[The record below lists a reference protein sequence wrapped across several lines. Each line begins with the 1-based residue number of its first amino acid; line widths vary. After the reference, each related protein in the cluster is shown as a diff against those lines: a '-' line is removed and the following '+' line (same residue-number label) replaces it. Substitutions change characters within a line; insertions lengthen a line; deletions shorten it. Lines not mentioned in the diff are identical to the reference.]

1 VGPDPNAG
9 KNTNDPSRIAFFPT
23 VLNILEAGRKGIPA
37 SLSTAMEET
46 FMEKHFVL
54 KVKNLNVVLDGEEII
69 KDLTFEVKERETLI
83 ILGPNGAGKSTLLR
97 TLLGLVP
104 YSGEVIWNT
113 QSISYLPPQELFQR
127 KGLPPLSIE
136 EFFKFKNVSH
146 EKILNIFSGV
156 GLDSSLLERRFGA
169 VSTGQFQRML
179 IAWALVDEPRVL
191 LFDEPTSGIDV
202 GGQETIYSLL
212 HKFWLERNLTIL
224 LVTHDLN
231 IVWEHGDNVLCMNKK
246 TLCYGKPRE
255 VITPEGLEEIYG
267 TGIKFY
273 KHQHI

>member
-1 VGPDPNAG
+1 M
-9 KNTNDPSRIAFFPT
+9 KNNS
-23 VLNILEAGRKGIPA
+23 ILE
-37 SLSTAMEET
+37 
-46 FMEKHFVL
+46 
-54 KVKNLNVVLDGEEII
+54 VKKLNVVLDGEEII

-104 YSGEVIWNT
+104 YSGEVIWHT
-113 QSISYLPPQELFQR
+113 KSISYLPPQELFQR

-136 EFFKFKNVSH
+136 EFFKFKNVSQ
-146 EKILNIFSGV
+146 EKISNIFSAV
-156 GLDSSLLERRFGA
+156 GLEPSLLKRRFGA

-179 IAWALVDEPRVL
+179 IAWALVDEPKVL

-202 GGQETIYSLL
+202 GAQETIYSLL
-212 HKFWLERNLTIL
+212 HKFWKEWNLTIL

-231 IVWEHGDNVLCMNKK
+231 IVWEHGDNVLSMNRK
-246 TLCYGKPRE
+246 TLCYGKPKE
-255 VITPEGLEEIYG
+255 VITLEGLEEIYG

>member
-1 VGPDPNAG
+1 M
-9 KNTNDPSRIAFFPT
+9 KNDLT
-23 VLNILEAGRKGIPA
+23 
-37 SLSTAMEET
+37 
-46 FMEKHFVL
+46 L

-97 TLLGLVP
+97 TLLGLLP
-104 YSGEVIWNT
+104 YSGEIIWST
-113 QSISYLPPQELFQR
+113 KSISYLPPQELFQR
-127 KGLPPLSIE
+127 RDLPPLNIE

-146 EKILNIFSGV
+146 EKILNIFSAV
-156 GLDSSLLERRFGA
+156 GLESSLLGRRFGA

-231 IVWEHGDNVLCMNKK
+231 IVWEHGDNVLCLNKR
-246 TLCYGKPRE
+246 TLCYGKPKD
-255 VITPEGLEEIYG
+255 VVTPEALENIYG

-273 KHQHI
+273 EHKHR

>member
-1 VGPDPNAG
+1 M
-9 KNTNDPSRIAFFPT
+9 KNDLI
-23 VLNILEAGRKGIPA
+23 
-37 SLSTAMEET
+37 
-46 FMEKHFVL
+46 L
-54 KVKNLNVVLDGEEII
+54 KVKNLNVVRDGEEII

-104 YSGEVIWNT
+104 YSGEVIWST
-113 QSISYLPPQELFQR
+113 KRISYLPPQELFQR
-127 KGLPPLSIE
+127 RDLPPLNIE

-146 EKILNIFSGV
+146 EKISTIFSAV
-156 GLDSSLLERRFGA
+156 GLESSLLKRRFGA

-179 IAWALVDEPRVL
+179 IAWALVDDPRVL

-212 HKFWLERNLTIL
+212 HKFWLEWNLTIL

-231 IVWEHGDNVLCMNKK
+231 IVWEHGDNVLCMNRK
-246 TLCYGKPRE
+246 TLCYGKPSE
-255 VITPEGLEEIYG
+255 VITPEGLEELYG

-273 KHQHI
+273 KHRHI

>member
-1 VGPDPNAG
+1 ME
-9 KNTNDPSRIAFFPT
+9 NDLI
-23 VLNILEAGRKGIPA
+23 
-37 SLSTAMEET
+37 
-46 FMEKHFVL
+46 L
-54 KVKNLNVVLDGEEII
+54 KVKNLNVMRDGEEII
-69 KDLTFEVKERETLI
+69 KDLTFEVKEKETLI

-97 TLLGLVP
+97 TLLGLLP
-104 YSGEVIWNT
+104 YSGEVIWHT
-113 QSISYLPPQELFQR
+113 KSISYLPPQELFQR
-127 KGLPPLSIE
+127 RDLPPLNIE

-146 EKILNIFSGV
+146 EKILNIFLAV

-191 LFDEPTSGIDV
+191 LFDEPTAGIDV

-255 VITPEGLEEIYG
+255 VITPEELEEIYG

-273 KHQHI
+273 KHTHM